1 MQNFGNSLFRTSL
14 FMMYSD
20 NINSVLMGSMEVPSQ
35 SGDVIKV
42 PTAQYE
48 FGANFIDLP
57 QVCFND
63 IMTRHFCVTCC
74 ISELGS

>member
-1 MQNFGNSLFRTSL
+1 MQFFWQFPFSYFL

-35 SGDVIKV
+35 SADVIKV

-57 QVCFND
+57 QVCFRH
-63 IMTRHFCVTCC
+63 IMARHFCVMYC
-74 ISELGS
+74 IFEL